1 MKISYEDFI
10 FSYEGKRAFRQPPSR
25 PDGRVVGVTYPKC
38 IRKQVYFKIGFTIT
52 NLQYTPELAQK
63 TSPEFRR
70 VAEELILALEA
81 LYRAIHGQQAVTV
94 ISFRPLTHSS
104 REHVLVTLYVGSL
117 GNYDRSSIER
127 VIKEAIINGNVG
139 RYTVSDKNFSIRGF
153 GDRTQTSDLNPKFD
167 SGCRSDSQ
175 MICQDGTC
183 IDTIRVCDGVKD
195 CSFGEDDQNCGI
207 ATCPPGQFQCDGS
220 RCVDERRRCDSRPD
234 CADRSD
240 EADCEKPKACQP
252 DEFRCGDGQC
262 IKEFLK
268 CDRRYD
274 CQDGSDE
281 LSCAGV
287 VCPPGTFRC
296 DNGSCI
302 DLFLRCDGRG
312 DCPDR
317 SGADERGCPCS
328 PSQWQ
333 CDFGQCL
340 DRSKLCDGTVDCPDD
355 NSDERD
361 CGIPGC
367 TPDKFRCSDGT
378 CIPAENKCNGRRE
391 CRDGSDERNC

>member
-153 GDRTQTSDLNPKFD
+153 GAPSQPLPTS
-167 SGCRSDSQ
+167 
-175 MICQDGTC
+175 
-183 IDTIRVCDGVKD
+183 
-195 CSFGEDDQNCGI
+195 GI